1 MRSVL
6 LPRLIQAVLVAIIV
20 GALSFALVHA
30 LPGDVALRIASDRY
44 GADALSSSAADA
56 VRQELGLDRPWPERF
71 AVWMGDVVTFDLG
84 RSMVSGQPV
93 IDELKVQL
101 GYTLILAAA
110 ALIISLLIGPPLGL
124 LAGLKPGGI
133 ADRGSILA
141 SIALRSLP
149 SFVIGLLLMLVFSIW
164 LGLLPPAGFGSLR
177 DLILPALTLAL
188 GLAAVSNRVTA
199 NSLNQVM
206 ASPYVAFARTKGLPE
221 SVVVRRHA
229 IRNAAIP
236 VIAYLGIQS
245 IYLIEGLVVVES
257 LFSWPGIGHALV
269 HAVISR
275 DVTMIQG
282 AALVMGLLFVL
293 INILVDAL
301 CRVIDPRLAA
311 IR

>member
-6 LPRLIQAVLVAIIV
+6 LPRLIQALLVAIIV
-20 GALSFALVHA
+20 GALSFALVQA

-56 VRQELGLDRPWPERF
+56 VRLELGLDRPWPERF

-93 IDELKVQL
+93 INELKVQL

-133 ADRGSILA
+133 ADRGSVLA

>member
-6 LPRLIQAVLVAIIV
+6 LPRLIQALLVAIIV
-20 GALSFALVHA
+20 GALSFALVQA

-93 IDELKVQL
+93 INELKVQL

-110 ALIISLLIGPPLGL
+110 ALIISLLIGPPIGL

-149 SFVIGLLLMLVFSIW
+149 SFVIGMLLMLVFSIW

-301 CRVIDPRLAA
+301 CRIIDPRLAA

>member
-44 GADALSSSAADA
+44 GADALSSFAADA

-93 IDELKVQL
+93 INELKVQL

-124 LAGLKPGGI
+124 LAGLKAGGI